1 MGFAVTSSL
10 PPEQAELGD
19 LYEIVDGKK
28 VWPRVGE
35 PETDALYEIVNGER
49 KEIPRMGALAATI
62 ASFLVTHLNNY
73 GWSKQ
78 LGFAVAEAMLQLAP
92 DRPQRRPDV
101 AFIGYANWR
110 PSSHEDPPAWPVVP
124 LLAAEVVSPTN
135 TAEDMEQKLQDYFV
149 AGVRMVWVVYPVLRR
164 GLRLRIADAGA
175 HPDRERTTWTAA
187 PCCPASASASPPC
200 SRRWSSRHERALIRH
215 SSSEIFA
222 CSTGCA

>member
-1 MGFAVTSSL
+1 
-10 PPEQAELGD
+10 
-19 LYEIVDGKK
+19 
-28 VWPRVGE
+28 
-35 PETDALYEIVNGER
+35 
-49 KEIPRMGALAATI
+49 MGALAATI

-135 TAEDMEQKLQDYFV
+135 TAEDMEQKLQDYFA

-164 GLRLRIADAGA
+164 VYVYESLTRVRILTENGRPGRRRRAPRLPRRHRRSVRGAGQADMS
-175 HPDRERTTWTAA
+175 A
-187 PCCPASASASPPC
+187 P
-200 SRRWSSRHERALIRH
+200 
-215 SSSEIFA
+215 
-222 CSTGCA
+222 

>member
-1 MGFAVTSSL
+1 MGFAATSNL

-19 LYEIVDGKK
+19 LYEIVNGKR

-101 AFIGYANWR
+101 AFIAYANWQ

-135 TAEDMEQKLQDYFV
+135 TADDMEQKLQEYFA
-149 AGVRMVWVVYPVLRR
+149 AGVRTVWVVYPVLRR
-164 GLRLRIADAGA
+164 VYVYESLTQVRIVTETDDLDGA
-175 HPDRERTTWTAA
+175 PRCR
-187 PCCPASASASPPC
+187 ASASASPR
-200 SRRWSSRHERALIRH
+200 SLRRWPRRTEGADP
-215 SSSEIFA
+215 
-222 CSTGCA
+222 